1 MVQKEGASKMHAML
15 IIFINEYEFILNKI
29 ICEPYF
35 MTMNLL
41 FLIILYS
48 LWIASD
54 ITSYTSYTCLIFKYY
69 LFSSYT
75 LFPIV

>member
-1 MVQKEGASKMHAML
+1 MIWNLSCNEMVQKEGASKMHAML
-15 IIFINEYEFILNKI
+15 IIFINEYELILNKI
-29 ICEPYF
+29 LCEPYF

-54 ITSYTSYTCLIFKYY
+54 IVTI
-69 LFSSYT
+69 
-75 LFPIV
+75 